1 MSIMFLLSIYFIKMI
16 KTKNFIIV
24 LLIFIFLYKNV
35 FSSFYFSEVMPF
47 TENDVTDEYIQ
58 ITYDWNWI
66 NNLNWYKLSDKSW
79 KEYIFGEDLFLP
91 DETKKYYRPQTMIL
105 LNNSDEEIY
114 LKDDSWTLVDSFYY
128 TISKKWEAIKI
139 ENDNKLLDD
148 ITENTEINSW
158 EIEEESSS
166 WSLEEN
172 EIIENNQNL
181 NENETETWSWEI
193 NQEENL
199 SNSWSLEENEI
210 ETWTWI
216 IDEWTE
222 QTNENLQLEIT
233 WSWII
238 QENSSNSV
246 IEKISIDIKNT
257 FQSPTYLLEKDTSI
271 REWFIYNCDRTKDDC
286 RVNFDF
292 RPTFSSL
299 KESDFNCKTDFWLW
313 AITWEENKC
322 NPNTIIFPLWTTNIK
337 INISHK
343 INQNHSSEINIKI
356 KNDWKQVL
364 SSTSNS
370 TTIIYTNPSE
380 SNNIKTKLDIMT
392 PKIELQ
398 SWLEND
404 NTCNEKECKINF
416 LYEKTHKDLV
426 CNWDFWEYIDWNW
439 NENKCNPNYV
449 YFWPGKHEV
458 FLEVCDKNNDDNCKK
473 SSFIL
478 ENKYSILEPKAI
490 ITLQWKLSKNKILDD
505 NKITCFG
512 SDNCSINFD
521 WSESIWE
528 ELTYFWD
535 FWNEEYFDW
544 KNPKSMIFEIW
555 NYQIILEIYDENWKY
570 SQDFFELEV
579 VWKQNNISEAKEV
592 IDENENQ
599 VLSSIQEKQ
608 INLLKIEL
616 QWKLWSNKI
625 LQENK
630 IICIK
635 TCSINFD
642 WRQSIWEFTSYFWD
656 FWNGETYVWE
666 NPPYVSYK
674 DFWKYSVLLS
684 WETKTGELI
693 EKEFLVEYYN
703 ILPKEQ
709 KDLNWNV
716 VNKNLNIEEK
726 EEESYD
732 YYKNDFYEQ
741 EIRDEWYN
749 KDLIITIFIFIFLSF
764 ILWLFILK
772 KYKLI

>member
-1 MSIMFLLSIYFIKMI
+1 MI

-58 ITYDWNWI
+58 ITYDGNGI
-66 NNLNWYKLSDKSW
+66 NNLNGYKLSDKSG

-114 LKDDSWTLVDSFYY
+114 LKDDSGTLVDSFYY
-128 TISKKWEAIKI
+128 TISKKGEAIKI
-139 ENDNKLLDD
+139 ESDNNLLDD
-148 ITENTEINSW
+148 ITENTEINSG

-166 WSLEEN
+166 GSLEEN
-172 EIIENNQNL
+172 EIIENNQDL
-181 NENETETWSWEI
+181 NENETETGSGEI

-199 SNSWSLEENEI
+199 SNSGSLEENEI
-210 ETWTWI
+210 ETGTGI
-216 IDEWTE
+216 IDEGTE

-233 WSWII
+233 GSGII
-238 QENSSNSV
+238 QENSSNPL

-271 REWFIYNCDRTKDDC
+271 RDGFIYNCDRTKDDC

-299 KESDFNCKTDFWLW
+299 KESDFNCKTDFGLG
-313 AITWEENKC
+313 AITGEENKC
-322 NPNTIIFPLWTTNIK
+322 NPNTIIFPLGTTNIK

-343 INQNHSSEINIKI
+343 TNQNHSSEINIKI
-356 KNDWKQVL
+356 KNEGKQVL

-380 SNNIKTKLDIMT
+380 SNIIKTKLDIIT

-398 SWLEND
+398 SGLEKD
-404 NTCNEKECKINF
+404 NTCNKKECKINF

-426 CNWDFWEYIDWNW
+426 CNWDFGEYIDGNGNG
-439 NENKCNPNYV
+439 NENKCNPSYV
-449 YFWPGKHEV
+449 YFGPGKHEV

-490 ITLQWKLSKNKILDD
+490 ITLQGKLSKNKILDD

-521 WSESIWE
+521 GSGSIGE

-535 FWNEEYFDW
+535 FGNGEYFEG
-544 KNPKSMIFEIW
+544 KNPKSIIFQTGNHQVVFEV
-555 NYQIILEIYDENWKY
+555 YDEYGNY
-570 SQDFFELEV
+570 SQDFFEIEV
-579 VWKQNNISEAKEV
+579 VGKQNDILEAKEK
-592 IDENENQ
+592 DSENEDQ
-599 VLSSIQEKQ
+599 TLSSLQEKQ

-616 QWKLWSNKI
+616 QGKLGSNKI

-642 WRQSIWEFTSYFWD
+642 GSNSVGDFASYFWD
-656 FWNGETYVWE
+656 FGNGETYVGK

-674 DFWKYSVLLS
+674 DFGKYSVLLS
-684 WETKTGELI
+684 GETKTGELI
-693 EKEFLVEYYN
+693 EKEFFIEYYN
-703 ILPKEQ
+703 TLPKEQ
-709 KDLNWNV
+709 KDLNGNV
-716 VNKNLNIEEK
+716 VSANLNIEEK
-726 EEESYD
+726 DEDD
-732 YYKNDFYEQ
+732 YYENDFYEQ
-741 EIRDEWYN
+741 EIIDEGYN

-764 ILWLFILK
+764 ILGLFILK